1 MVISRWPHRV
11 RFGHDPEATLDYQID
26 WSDWLATGESIVTS
40 DWDVTGATEVDAD
53 ADATS
58 ATVWL
63 TAPTGTSITAVNTIT
78 TDSAPVAR
86 MDQRTLIIAVA
97 DR

>member
-1 MVISRWPHRV
+1 MAISKWPHRV
-11 RFGHDPEATLDYQID
+11 RYGHGSRSELDYRLD
-26 WSDWLATGESIVTS
+26 WSDWLASGESIVTS
-40 DWDVTGATEVDAD
+40 DWQVTGATELDAD
-53 ADATS
+53 ADGTS
-58 ATVWL
+58 TTVWL

-86 MDQRTLIIAVA
+86 VDQRTLIIAVA